1 MQPACQNVAE
11 SVGPCHI
18 DNTIVNERGVW
29 IERVGA
35 PMTTIQAVLLGIMLA
50 LTPSLVVLAF
60 LLWRDEIGLP
70 QANSDLED
78 QPPYPRT

>member
-1 MQPACQNVAE
+1 
-11 SVGPCHI
+11 
-18 DNTIVNERGVW
+18 
-29 IERVGA
+29 
-35 PMTTIQAVLLGIMLA
+35 MTTIQAVLLGIMLA